1 MSPPD
6 APANPKAPK
15 APEALAANDGRAL
28 LAGLP
33 PILEIK
39 RTLAGAEKHFEC
51 ARLHLEGPHV
61 VLLFVA
67 TAPMRV
73 HGVALPAGTVTFGHF
88 WRDRAYNVY
97 HWLDPVTGRSLG
109 AYVNLS
115 AETRLLDNRLEWL
128 DLIVDVLVL
137 PGQAPRVLDEDEI
150 PADAPPGLRARIAAA
165 RAQVLDGLPRLL
177 DELEQFRARHWPTL
191 QRQPEVAP

>member
-6 APANPKAPK
+6 TPPNPKAPK
-15 APEALAANDGRAL
+15 APEAPAMPAAMDGAREL

-39 RTLAGAEKHFEC
+39 RTLAGGEKHFEC
-51 ARLHLEGPHV
+51 ARLHLDGPHV

-67 TAPMRV
+67 TAPMQV

-97 HWLDPVTGRSLG
+97 HWL
-109 AYVNLS
+109 
-115 AETRLLDNRLEWL
+115 
-128 DLIVDVLVL
+128 
-137 PGQAPRVLDEDEI
+137 
-150 PADAPPGLRARIAAA
+150 
-165 RAQVLDGLPRLL
+165 
-177 DELEQFRARHWPTL
+177 
-191 QRQPEVAP
+191 

>member
-1 MSPPD
+1 MPE
-6 APANPKAPK
+6 APAAP
-15 APEALAANDGRAL
+15 AAVDDERAR

-39 RTLAGAEKHFEC
+39 RTPAGAEKHFEC
-51 ARLHLEGPHV
+51 ARLHLDGPHV

-67 TAPMRV
+67 TTPMRV

-88 WRDRAYNVY
+88 WSDRAYNVY
-97 HWLDPVTGRSLG
+97 HWLDPVTGLSLG
-109 AYVNLS
+109 VYVNLS
-115 AETRLLDNRLEWL
+115 AETRLSGDRLEWL
-128 DLIVDVLVL
+128 DLIVDVLAV

-150 PADAPPGLRARIAAA
+150 PADAPPDLRARIAAA

-177 DELEQFRARHWPTL
+177 DELEQFRARHWPRL
-191 QRQPEVAP
+191 RRQPEVGP